1 MKRLQWVISI
11 ALLGLLVVGGYFIWA
26 RWLRAPTLHG
36 NLIQEG
42 LRVEDFTLTA
52 ANGQR
57 VSLRDYRGKVVLL
70 YFGYTHCP
78 DMCPTT
84 LAEVKY
90 ALSQLGAQADDVQ
103 MIMVSVD
110 PERDT
115 PEILAEYVQ
124 RFDPRFLGVTGT
136 PEEVKTTA
144 TAFGI
149 AYYKEAGSVATG
161 YLVAHS
167 AQLLVLDRSGH
178 LRLIMPFGVHG
189 EEMVSDLQYILS
201 L

>member
-1 MKRLQWVISI
+1 MKQLQWFI
-11 ALLGLLVVGGYFIWA
+11 AGGLLVLMLLGGRYAWS
-26 RWLRAPTLHG
+26 RWLGPPELHG

-52 ANGQR
+52 KGGQHI
-57 VSLRDYRGKVVLL
+57 SLHDYRGKLVLL

-90 ALSQLGAQADDVQ
+90 ALSQLDAQANDVQ
-103 MIMVSVD
+103 MIMISVD

-115 PEILAEYVQ
+115 PDLLAEYVQ

-136 PEEVKTTA
+136 AEEVKATA

-149 AYYKEAGSVATG
+149 AYFKEAGSAATG

-167 AQLLVLDRSGH
+167 AQLLVIDRTGH
-178 LRLIMPFGVHG
+178 LRLIFPFGVHG
-189 EEMVSDLQYILS
+189 EEMASDLKYLLS